1 MGKVLDL
8 ENALPA
14 IKSWAVGLFSTKADT
29 IKNITRS
36 GTTFT
41 ATRADNTTFTF
52 TQQDNTVA
60 KTSTTPLMDGT
71 AAIGDETKYAAG
83 NHVHPTDTS
92 RAPLASPTFTGTPKA
107 PTATAG
113 TNTTQIATTAFTKTA
128 IDNITQAFLGQGF
141 GTCGT
146 GANTAAKAVT
156 LSNYNLKVGGF
167 ISVKFTYAV
176 GANSTLNVNSKG
188 AKPIFYRGS
197 AIGDGVVGTGDTC
210 TFVYD
215 GTNYNLVAI
224 DSDFTGVC
232 HYIGTVNRGNQLP
245 ATGTVGDIYEIID
258 SGNIVMWTG
267 SAWTVIKD
275 GDAVTVEVE
284 TVGELPDVETHT
296 YLQPLN
302 YSASDPL
309 RNRTEIYTKSDVDA
323 LLANWTIPDVMVYQ
337 GSVTNYDDL
346 NNASIVPVKV
356 KGDVY
361 NVVNAHGDYP
371 AGTNYA
377 WNGTAWDPLG
387 GSFVIEYATATE
399 VTAVLTA

>member
-8 ENALPA
+8 ENCLPA
-14 IKSWAVGLFSTKADT
+14 IKTWVLGLFSNA
-29 IKNITRS
+29 N
-36 GTTFT
+36 
-41 ATRADNTTFTF
+41 
-52 TQQDNTVA
+52 
-60 KTSTTPLMDGT
+60 PLMDGT
-71 AAIGDETKYAAG
+71 ASSGSTNKAARED
-83 NHVHPTDTS
+83 HRHPTDTT

-146 GANTAAKAVT
+146 GANTSAKAVT

-215 GTNYNLVAI
+215 GTNYNLIAI

-232 HYIGTVNRGNQLP
+232 HYIGTVSRGNQLP
-245 ATGTVGDIYEIID
+245 ATGTVGDIYEVLD
-258 SGNIVMWTG
+258 SKNIVMWTG

-275 GDAVTVEVE
+275 GYAVTVETE
-284 TVGELPDVETHT
+284 TVGELPDVEVHT

-309 RNRTEIYTKSDVDA
+309 RNRTEIYTKSDVDI
-323 LLANWTIPDVMVYQ
+323 LLANYTIQDVLIYQ
-337 GSVTNYDDL
+337 GSCTYANL
-346 NNASIVPVKV
+346 PSSGQV
-356 KGDVY
+356 KGDVW
-361 NVVNAHGDYP
+361 NVTDAHGDYP

-377 WNGTAWDPLG
+377 WDGSAWDPLG
-387 GSFVIEYATATE
+387 GSFVINYATAAE